1 QEVRELLSA
10 HGLRVGQNV
19 GTGQFSEPVFA
30 AASLSPAEQAVVTMP
45 LSALNLSVRARK
57 CVARLGL
64 NTVGELIQKTSD
76 ELLSSRNFGVTSLNE
91 IRAKLGEMNLKLRN
105 D

>member
-1 QEVRELLSA
+1 
-10 HGLRVGQNV
+10 
-19 GTGQFSEPVFA
+19 
-30 AASLSPAEQAVVTMP
+30 M
-45 LSALNLSVRARK
+45 
-57 CVARLGL
+57 ARLDL